1 MVFLELKQ
9 CVPTDSSDSSYR
21 DARSSELPAKTSRR
35 IGFSGG
41 IGSGV
46 SEPKLLSKNFSNI
59 ESSENSEKDI
69 STEDSGIQ
77 FGLKILNFF
86 FSIEVWLNIL
96 FLIFPLLKKILKNE
110 TQEILL

>member
-1 MVFLELKQ
+1 MEQWNIYKNFPLIKALFYDFLELKQ
-9 CVPTDSSDSSYR
+9 CVPTDSSYR
-21 DARSSELPAKTSRR
+21 DARSSELPAKSGRR

-77 FGLKILNFF
+77 FGLKILNFSF
-86 FSIEVWLNIL
+86 
-96 FLIFPLLKKILKNE
+96 
-110 TQEILL
+110 Q